1 MTPPTLILGIV
12 LMVGLLTP
20 TMAGGQGLVPD
31 LFAEFLATEPAAAP
45 ELVQARQHFFGS
57 ENVNAI
63 TGRVNPDKVILSWFG
78 TSSLAASLRGR
89 VVLLDTFITL
99 RQDRPSYVPT
109 TLTELIAL
117 KPEAIFIGHG
127 HFDHADTAGVIATR
141 TGAPIVGTPE
151 HCAQARADARDPAI
165 QCVEAVSANSAPG
178 AEVNELAVL
187 KPDVCIT
194 AFKHLHSA
202 AVAPDLTHPLNPVV
216 IVPDPGTLLLH
227 PPGPGPSDG
236 VTTAGNEGFSLFYQ
250 FRMDNFALA
259 YHDTVGPLKENAP
272 HVFEIMQ
279 ALPPT
284 DVQAGAIAG
293 FNLFTNGLRD
303 PAMYIAAVEPRIF
316 VPLHHDFPTAPST
329 SDDWKASMERELTTL
344 PANKRPEL
352 RWLFDPY
359 DYLRPALLTFDI
371 KAPLWASAGSLARP
385 AGTCRRAR

>member
-1 MTPPTLILGIV
+1 MKPRGLTLLAVLLAGCLAPPLAAAQI
-12 LMVGLLTP
+12 GL
-20 TMAGGQGLVPD
+20 PD
-31 LFAEFLATEPAAAP
+31 LTAQFLATEPAAAP
-45 ELVQARQHFFGS
+45 ELVKAPQHFFGG
-57 ENVNAI
+57 ENVNPI
-63 TGRVNPDKVILSWFG
+63 TGRVNPEKV
-78 TSSLAASLRGR
+78 TLA
-89 VVLLDTFITL
+89 
-99 RQDRPSYVPT
+99 
-109 TLTELIAL
+109 ELIAL
-117 KPEAIFIGHG
+117 APEVIFIGHG
-127 HFDHADTAGVIATR
+127 HFDHADTAGVIASR
-141 TGAPIVGTPE
+141 TGAIIVGTPE

-236 VTTAGNEGFSLFYQ
+236 VTTAGNEGFSMFYQ

-303 PAMYIAAVEPRIF
+303 PAMYIAAVEPQIF

-352 RWLFDPY
+352 RWL
-359 DYLRPALLTFDI
+359 
-371 KAPLWASAGSLARP
+371 
-385 AGTCRRAR
+385 